1 MSLLVMLCLLAVFFS
16 YLGYPVWL
24 HLLAKCMPSPWL
36 RKQNDLP
43 VSVVLAAHNE
53 SSRLL
58 SRLENLASLQP
69 PPAEIVV
76 VLDGCQDDS
85 RACLERVAA
94 DWLANGGFPSLLV
107 IEQMP
112 QAGKSAALN
121 RGMALA
127 SSPLVLFA
135 DARQQFEPNVLGLLR
150 ESFADPAVG
159 AVSGELCFRHGVEG
173 DAAVPA
179 GLYWKLEKSIRR
191 NQALTGSVMGATG
204 AVYMIRREL
213 FQPLREAELVDDLAT
228 PLAVIAAGKRVV
240 FEPAA
245 IAWDEPPS
253 DTAVEW
259 RRKVRTLTGVWL
271 VLPLVANMLLH
282 GQSAAVLRFFAHKF
296 SRLLVPWLLLVML
309 LASLSADGALFWFGL
324 IQLGGY
330 LLALL
335 MRYWPALRRLPLAS
349 TGYFFVLLNLAAAR
363 ALLLALNGA
372 GQQLWVSAQKTEKQ
386 P

>member
-1 MSLLVMLCLLAVFFS
+1 MSLVVISCLLAVLAS
-16 YLGYPVWL
+16 YLGYPLWL
-24 HLLAKCMPSPWL
+24 YVLARQKPSPWI
-36 RKQNDLP
+36 RQANSLP

-53 SSRLL
+53 SFRLR
-58 SRLENLASLQP
+58 SRLENLAGLQP
-69 PPAEIVV
+69 PPNEIIV

-85 RACLERVAA
+85 QTCLELVAA
-94 DWLANGGFPSLLV
+94 DWRRKGGFPDLIV
-107 IEQMP
+107 IEQIP

-121 RGMALA
+121 RGVAMA
-127 SSPLVLFA
+127 SSPLILFA
-135 DARQQFEPNVLGLLR
+135 DARQQFEPDVLGLLR

-159 AVSGELCFRHGVEG
+159 AVSGELCFRRGLAG

-228 PLAVIAAGKRVV
+228 PLLIIATGKRVV

-253 DTAVEW
+253 DTTVEW

-271 VLPLVANMLLH
+271 ALPLVGNLLLH
-282 GQSAAVLRFFAHKF
+282 GQAAAALRFVAHKL
-296 SRLLVPWLLLVML
+296 SRLVIPWVLLLML
-309 LASLSADGALFWFGL
+309 VASLSGQGALFWFGL
-324 IQLGGY
+324 VQLGGY

-335 MRYWPALRRLPLAS
+335 MRHWPALRRLPLAS

-363 ALLLALNGA
+363 ALWLAINGA
-372 GQQLWVSAQKTEKQ
+372 GQQVWKAGPKVETK